1 MQEKIGVIIEKGPAE
16 WQILQQEGG
25 FAKVELSGKYIRMR
39 NPEDDENHAEIPKIY
54 AMVSKEETGEPVI
67 WWTECNLSGENWNVE
82 LNIPAGGPYTI
93 HTSMT
98 EMKGENWSEWGTRG
112 DIIQHIGV
120 GDIYVIAGQSNSAGF
135 GKDFIYDPPELGIH
149 IYKNNKS
156 WTLATHPLQDSTGA
170 VGNPNRDGGNTGHSL
185 YLSFAKYLK
194 RDLGYPIGL
203 IQTSQG
209 GSPLSAWNP
218 EEEGHLYRN
227 MMERIKECGGKIK
240 GFIWYQGCSETVKI
254 EKGQN
259 YIERFSQMRN
269 AMFNE
274 LNVENIPFVI
284 FQLSYCN
291 DGIGDEG
298 DKEWGTVREQLR
310 RMNRELKNTYVI
322 PTTDSTF
329 SDQIHIS
336 ALSNIR
342 LGERAAKI
350 LLHHIYGKF
359 YMCDAPDIASAK
371 RIDDHT
377 VEITFDNVYERLET
391 RASGENLAI
400 KAEDSKGI
408 VNVLEYQ
415 IKERNKIILKFER
428 TLDKKCV
435 LHGGYTKSIKNILP
449 IDFAT
454 HMPILSFYGI
464 EIK

>member
-1 MQEKIGVIIEKGPAE
+1 MIGVIIEKGPTD
-16 WQILQQEGG
+16 WQILQQENG
-25 FAKVELSGKYIRMR
+25 FAKVELSGRFIRIHK
-39 NPEDDENHAEIPKIY
+39 PEVEEQAAETPKIY
-54 AMVSKEETGEPVI
+54 AMVSKEETGEPIV
-67 WWTECNLSGENWNVE
+67 WWTECTLSGEKWSVT
-82 LNIPAGGPYTI
+82 LDIPAGGPYTI

-120 GDIYVIAGQSNSAGF
+120 GDLYVIAGQSNSAGY
-135 GKDFIYDPPELGIH
+135 GKDFVYDPPEFGIH

-156 WTLATHPLQDSTGA
+156 WNLATHPLQDSTGA
-170 VGNPNRDGGNTGHSL
+170 ESNPNRDGANTGHSL

-209 GSPLSAWNP
+209 ASSLAAWHP
-218 EEEGHLYRN
+218 DEKGHLYRN
-227 MMERIKECGGKIK
+227 MIQRIKECGGKIK
-240 GFIWYQGCSETVKI
+240 GVVWYQGCSETGDIKNA
-254 EKGQN
+254 ES
-259 YIERFSQMRN
+259 YLERFRVMRDK
-269 AMFNE
+269 MFEE
-274 LNVENIPFVI
+274 LNVENIPFIV

-291 DGIGDEG
+291 DGKDSEG
-298 DKEWGTVREQLR
+298 DREWGTVRDQLR

-350 LLHHIYGKF
+350 VLCHLFGKN
-359 YMCDAPDIASAK
+359 YMCDAPDIGCVK
-371 RIDDHT
+371 RINDTT
-377 VEITFDNVYERLET
+377 VEIIFDNVYERLET
-391 RASGENLAI
+391 RVNGENLSI
-400 KAEDSKGI
+400 YAEDSDGI
-408 VNVLEYQ
+408 ASVTEYQ
-415 IKERNKIILKFER
+415 ITDRNRIILTFERNLK
-428 TLDKKCV
+428 DKCV
-435 LHGGYTKSIKNILP
+435 LHGGYTKGMKGLLP

-454 HMPILSFYGI
+454 HLPVLSFYGV